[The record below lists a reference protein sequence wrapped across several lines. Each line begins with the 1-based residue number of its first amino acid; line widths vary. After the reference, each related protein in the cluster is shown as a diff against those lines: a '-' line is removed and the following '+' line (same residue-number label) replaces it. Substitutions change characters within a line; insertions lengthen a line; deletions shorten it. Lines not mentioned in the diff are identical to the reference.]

1 MMIFSKCPLRVS
13 LSGGS
18 TDLQDFID
26 SNGYGGVIS
35 FPSNLYAYITVH
47 KNNNVKFIINYS
59 EREEVDCIKDIKNDI
74 AREVL
79 AYFPTTPITMTFNTD
94 TASQG
99 TGLASSSAY
108 TIAAVAAMAKFRG
121 ICMSNYEIVKLSL
134 DIERKFNKHT
144 GYQDPY
150 GCGIGSFKKLEF
162 YKGLTPKIS
171 FLNTEMF
178 SHFDMHLLYTGVVRE
193 STTVLDKVMKT
204 DRKDILNVMI
214 SMEKSILNNDLSTF
228 IKLINLGWDNK
239 KKSVPSILGGGCLKD
254 IDNRLM
260 KDSKVLAHRLC
271 GAGSGGYFLIL
282 SDKGY
287 SPTDSIPINIDNRG
301 VQAYVV

>member
-26 SNGYGGVIS
+26 KNGYGGVIS

-59 EREEVDCIKDIKNDI
+59 EREEVNCIKDIKNDI

-79 AYFPTTPITMTFNTD
+79 AYFPTSPITMTFNTD

-108 TIAAVAAMAKFRG
+108 TIAAVAAMAKFCG
-121 ICMSNYEIVKLSL
+121 ICMSNFEIAKLSL

-150 GCGIGSFKKLEF
+150 GCGMGSFKKLEF
-162 YKGLTPKIS
+162 YKGQDPKIS
-171 FLNTEMF
+171 YLSTEMF

-193 STTVLDKVMKT
+193 STSVLDKVVKT
-204 DRKDILNVMI
+204 DRKDILDIMI
-214 SMEKSILNNDLSTF
+214 LMEKSILDNDLPTF
-228 IKLINLGWDNK
+228 IRLVNLGWENK
-239 KKSVPSILGGGCLKD
+239 KKTVPSILGEGCLKE
-254 IDNRLM
+254 IDNKLM

-271 GAGSGGYFLIL
+271 GAGNGGYFLIL

-287 SPTDSIPINIDNRG
+287 APINTIPINIDNKG
-301 VQAYVV
+301 VQAHEV